1 MRKDFDLEQIA
12 AFLTEVKRAVSKVL
26 PVERAHFT
34 VEDSSLMYMRVEVR
48 YGEGYYS
55 DRPTSFVAFG
65 MGAEFSAAD
74 QKGAIESL
82 IKLAK
87 ARKHK
92 LENPS
97 KL

>member
-34 VEDSSLMYMRVEVR
+34 VEDSVLMYMRVEVR
-48 YGEGYYS
+48 FEDGYYS
-55 DRPTSFVAFG
+55 EQPASFVALG
-65 MGAEFSAAD
+65 MGAEFTAAD
-74 QKGAIESL
+74 QEGAIESL